1 MGLHMAETESL
12 KTVGTQRE
20 KSTLKEGNILL
31 LDSDW
36 HQVCA
41 SEENELKKMYSSMF

>member
-12 KTVGTQRE
+12 KLVGTQRE
-20 KSTLKEGNILL
+20 KSPLKESNILL
-31 LDSDW
+31 LNSDW

-41 SEENELKKMYSSMF
+41 PEENELKKMYSLMF